1 MHFLIRRKFL
11 VTFIFILAPL
21 VFLSLHY
28 FSQKIDYSN
37 LESLLK
43 QKKWLEADQET
54 SNLMHKI
61 LLEAVDSQ
69 YFFGYSRIDILGQER
84 ANTMTFPSRSC
95 HSFHKIDKLWTTYS
109 SDKYGF
115 TKQAKIMQ
123 KILSRPNSKN
133 SKYRNEFKNTVGWTS
148 EWNFRNPQLSNQ
160 IDVIIKNEGSLPSP
174 QWFLQTATKS
184 IDITQFIEGYNCTN
198 YSSH

>member
-1 MHFLIRRKFL
+1 MQFLISRKFFL
-11 VTFIFILAPL
+11 PFILTLAPL
-21 VFLSLHY
+21 VFLSWHY

-37 LESLLK
+37 LELLLK

-54 SNLMHKI
+54 SILMHKI

-95 HSFHKIDKLWTTYS
+95 HSFHKIDELWTTYS
-109 SDKYGF
+109 SEKYGF
-115 TKQAKIMQ
+115 TKQVKIMQ
-123 KILSRPNSKN
+123 KILSRPNS
-133 SKYRNEFKNTVGWTS
+133 RNGKHRDEFKNAVGWTS
-148 EWNFRNPQLSNQ
+148 EWNFRNPQLSNE
-160 IDVIIKNEGSLPSP
+160 INTLIKNEGSLPSP

-184 IDITQFIEGYNCTN
+184 IDITQFIEGYSCTDHSG
-198 YSSH
+198 Y